1 MENEVYSRDESL
13 VHNLKITVIHH
24 INGLKKMTVS
34 TDTEKAVDKIQH
46 AFMIKKK
53 KKHNNKLK

>member
-53 KKHNNKLK
+53 KT